1 MAILKK
7 TAYSVKSEG
16 SLVKVQLGGIPI
28 TMDYS
33 TALELAK
40 MLRIEGRRSK
50 AMAGDKSFSIIAK
63 GMLTDAEMDEKT
75 RQSLRDV
82 TAQFR
87 TG

>member
-16 SLVKVQLGGIPI
+16 SLVKVQLGGVPI
-28 TMDYS
+28 TMDYA
-33 TALELAK
+33 TALDLAQ

-50 AMAGDKSFSIIAK
+50 AMAGDKSFTIVAK